1 MIRTLRLA
9 LPISAVALLVAGSAF
24 AGGASCGAK
33 DEAHPAATSTT
44 STTTSAGHHCSGVS
58 DASSMAKA
66 CGVKAGQSIYSFAV
80 PTAECDHCVTAIQTA
95 LMAQKG
101 VSCAHVDLT
110 NRTAYIIADRG
121 VDKKAIAKTIQTAG
135 FKNRFKGEGAKV
147 QAEFA
152 KAMTAGDKGINS
164 CQRKEKD
171 KV

>member
-9 LPISAVALLVAGSAF
+9 LPISAIALLVAGSAF

-33 DEAHPAATSTT
+33 DEARATTT
-44 STTTSAGHHCSGVS
+44 STTTSAGRHCTGAS
-58 DASSMAKA
+58 DASAMGKA
-66 CGVKAGQSIYSFAV
+66 CSVKAGQSIYSFAV
-80 PTAECDHCVTAIQTA
+80 PTAECDHCVTSIQTA

-101 VSCAHVDLT
+101 VTCAHVDLT
-110 NRTAYIIADRG
+110 SRTAYIIADRS
-121 VDKKAIAKTIQTAG
+121 VDKKAVAKTIQTAG
-135 FKNRFKGEGAKV
+135 FKNHFKGEGAKV

>member
-1 MIRTLRLA
+1 MIRTMRLA
-9 LPISAVALLVAGSAF
+9 LSTSAIAILVAGSAY

-33 DEAHPAATSTT
+33 DAEAKSASAKSA
-44 STTTSAGHHCSGVS
+44 SAGHHCSGVS
-58 DASSMAKA
+58 DASTMAKA
-66 CGVKAGQSIYSFAV
+66 CGVKAGQAIYSFAV
-80 PTAECDHCVTAIQTA
+80 PTAECDHCVTSIQTA

-101 VSCAHVDLT
+101 VTCAHVDLT
-110 NRTAYIIADRG
+110 SRTAYIIADRS
-121 VDKKAIAKTIQTAG
+121 VNKKAVAKTIQTAG
-135 FKNRFKGEGAKV
+135 FKNSFKGEGAKV

>member
-1 MIRTLRLA
+1 MKR
-9 LPISAVALLVAGSAF
+9 ISSIAAVCAIALLSIASVAF
-24 AGGASCGAK
+24 AGGSACMSHESSAKAAGA
-33 DEAHPAATSTT
+33 
-44 STTTSAGHHCSGVS
+44 GGHCSGSS

-66 CGVKAGQSIYSFAV
+66 CEVKANEAIYSFAV
-80 PTAECDHCVTAIQTA
+80 PGVECDHCINSIQTA

-101 VSCAHVDLT
+101 VRCAHVDLAT
-110 NRTAYIIADRG
+110 RTAYIIADHS
-121 VDKKAIAKTIQTAG
+121 VNKKAVAKTIQTAG
-135 FKNRFKGEGAKV
+135 FKNKFKGEGAKV